1 MTTRAIRLSST
12 LGLIAGIPLLVMA
25 CSLLPQRQGERTP
38 TDRVEQSVAV
48 RHIAQM
54 DFGQDAFFAVCTEP
68 ACPAVTR
75 KFLAIASRIAT
86 MSMLTAAP
94 SHAGVPQFIANRAG
108 AHSAERYEVIVP
120 FMSGSATLTSSGK
133 AAITRALP
141 EVRQANRIVIS
152 GHTDSVGANALNQRL
167 ALQRAFNVRRYLRQ
181 REPALH
187 AAVVTE
193 ARGRCCF
200 IASNDT
206 PQGRRQNRRV
216 EVVFSV
222 PGQVTP

>member
-1 MTTRAIRLSST
+1 MTIRTIRLTST
-12 LGLIAGIPLLVMA
+12 LSLAAGIPLLVMA
-25 CSLLPQRQGERTP
+25 CSLLPQHQGERAP
-38 TDRVEQSVAV
+38 TDRVEQRVPA

-54 DFGQDAFFAVCTEP
+54 DFDQDAFFAVCTEP

-75 KFLAIASRIAT
+75 KSLAF
-86 MSMLTAAP
+86 AAGLAALSVMP
-94 SHAGVPQFIANRAG
+94 AAASHADAPQPVANRAG
-108 AHSAERYEVIVP
+108 AHTAERYEVIVP
-120 FMSGSATLTSSGK
+120 FLSGSATLTLSGK
-133 AAITRALP
+133 AALAQALP
-141 EVRQANRIVIS
+141 DARQANRIVIS
-152 GHTDSVGANALNQRL
+152 GHTDSIGSHVLNQRL

-181 REPALH
+181 LEPALH
-187 AAVVTE
+187 AAVVMD
-193 ARGRCCF
+193 AKGRCCF